1 MKRLIEKKARRQRR
15 KLHIRKTV
23 KGTLERPRLS
33 VFKSNRHIY
42 VQVIDDKS
50 GTTILSASTQS
61 GDGKGL
67 RPRVE
72 DGEKLG
78 KSLGDAMKKKKITEA
93 VFDRNGSLYHGV
105 VKAVADGIRSA
116 GIRF

>member
-1 MKRLIEKKARRQRR
+1 MKRLVEKRARRQRR
-15 KLHIRKTV
+15 KNHIRKTV
-23 KGTLERPRLS
+23 KGTHERPRLS
-33 VFKSNRHIY
+33 VFKSNRHLY
-42 VQVIDDKS
+42 VQVIDDRN
-50 GTTILSASTQS
+50 GTTMLSVSTQS
-61 GDGKGL
+61 GETKGL

-78 KSLGDAMKKKKITEA
+78 KALGDAMKKKKITEA

-116 GIRF
+116 GIKF